1 MSPNSLP
8 MKDTEN
14 SVELAAPH
22 AEEPDS
28 PAESPDPGFAR
39 LVNLLRKVCGEYFAS
54 GRGTACQ
61 IQWRD
66 HKPYR
71 FGNGEPAFAVIIKD
85 KVGVSAL
92 ASLDATSFLEAYAL
106 GHIDIRGDME
116 RMFAFRDM
124 TKDDH
129 SLGYLWNL
137 VKPILFGQTR
147 MDRSGISTHY
157 DYSPEFYLAFL
168 DRRHRCYSQAVYLRD
183 DEPLEDA
190 MTRKLDFALDAIG
203 VKPGSRVLDIGG
215 GWGAFNEHAGKRGI
229 RVTSLT
235 ISRESEDFLNALI
248 ESWKLPCEA
257 VNCHLYEYDPGYKFD
272 ALVNLG
278 VTEHLPD
285 YQRSLAAYQRL
296 LKPGGRMY
304 LDASAC
310 REKYNFHSF
319 IYKHIYPGNCSPM
332 CLHDYLTRLAKTPFR
347 LRGIWDD
354 RHSYHLTA
362 RQWAQNLERNREAI
376 VRSGGESLF
385 RKFQVY
391 LWGTADVF
399 RRDIMQAYRLVLEL
413 P

>member
-1 MSPNSLP
+1 
-8 MKDTEN
+8 MKDTGI
-14 SVELAAPH
+14 SVEPTAPLT
-22 AEEPDS
+22 EEPARA
-28 PAESPDPGFAR
+28 AEPPDPGFVR
-39 LVNLLRKVCGEYFAS
+39 LVNFLRKACGDYFAS
-54 GRGTACQ
+54 GRGIPCQ
-61 IQWRD
+61 VQWRD

-71 FGNGEPAFAVIIKD
+71 FGDGEPAFTVTVKD
-85 KVGVSAL
+85 KTGVSAL
-92 ASLDATSFLEAYAL
+92 ASLDGTSFLEAYAL
-106 GHIDIRGDME
+106 QHIDIRGDME

-124 TKDDH
+124 TKDNH
-129 SLGYLWNL
+129 PLSYLWSL
-137 VKPILFGQTR
+137 VKPVLFGQTR

-157 DYSPEFYLAFL
+157 DNSPEFYLAFL

-183 DEPLEDA
+183 GEPLEEA

-235 ISRESEDFLNALI
+235 ISKESEAFLNGLI
-248 ESWKLPCEA
+248 ESQKLPCDV
-257 VNCHLYEYDPGYKFD
+257 VNCHLYEYDPGRKFD
-272 ALVNLG
+272 AVVNLG

-285 YQRSLAAYQRL
+285 YKKSLATYQRL
-296 LKPGGRMY
+296 LKPGGKMY

-310 REKYNFHSF
+310 REKYKFHSF

-332 CLHDYLTRLAKTPFR
+332 CLHDWLTHLAKTPFR

-354 RHSYHLTA
+354 RHSYYLTA
-362 RQWAQNLERNREAI
+362 RQWALNLERNRETI
-376 VRSGGESLF
+376 VRNGDEALF

-399 RRDIMQAYRLVLEL
+399 RRDIMQAYRVVLEL